1 MIARRLFLKMMGL
14 APFAALAGKAVEA
27 QAEERSSTNR
37 GTGMGCGAPGGVIIP
52 QYLSI

>member
-27 QAEERSSTNR
+27 QAEERPIEPYAP
-37 GTGMGCGAPGGVIIP
+37 TGERVWVVVRPVV
-52 QYLSI
+52 